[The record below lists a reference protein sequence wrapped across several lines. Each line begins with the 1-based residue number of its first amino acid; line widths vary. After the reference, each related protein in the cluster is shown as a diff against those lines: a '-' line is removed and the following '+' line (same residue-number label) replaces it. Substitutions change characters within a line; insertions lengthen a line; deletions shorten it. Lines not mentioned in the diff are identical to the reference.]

1 MLQIRASQQSITANL
16 WALIAHIYH
25 VMNIVISGFSKKSFF
40 NYYFQKQ
47 IFFKT
52 QMFFKT
58 GAIRNFAIF
67 TRQHVYWSFFLWR
80 LFISTSSQKRLQPR
94 CFPEKIAKILFYR
107 TPPVPAFASLKKT
120 VQWCACADLLILN
133 KTKVLNNSFNW
144 FVYKFYQQSILN
156 LEEYLLKWW
165 NTNLI

>member
-40 NYYFQKQ
+40 NYYFEKH

-67 TRQHVYWSFFLWR
+67 TRQHVYWSFFLRR